1 MIIPMLKFRDY
12 QKPLIAEYHVK
23 TCTFISCCKKI
34 IQDSFILLH
43 LVDMIHQAVALSGVS
58 LV

>member
-1 MIIPMLKFRDY
+1 MLKFRDY

-43 LVDMIHQAVALSGVS
+43 LVDMIHQAVALLDIS